1 MQNQSD
7 LAPIGRAAACTVM
20 LWLSA
25 MTAAATTEDGTI
37 VDRQPCRL
45 SMAYE
50 ELEPVWQQSYS
61 RAAFDE
67 ARAQDA
73 YECSRVTYLS
83 GGLKVVGFVYGP
95 KDRRGRQLPGIIY
108 NRGGTAT
115 FHVIDQ
121 PYFPEFHALAK
132 EGYVVLA
139 SNYRGSGGEGVD
151 EWGGA
156 DVDDVMNLV
165 PLARRLGYVDLKNL
179 FMVGSGRGGLTT
191 YVALKRQMP
200 VNAAA
205 VIGGISDLK
214 AFAAGAP
221 RFLEGWPS
229 SGWLGFRSVW
239 PDFERRQDE
248 HFGARSAV
256 QWPERI
262 SVPILILHSRTTP
275 FPRPEQALD
284 MAARLQEHGKPYELV
299 IYADD
304 LNQPPQREDKLVRV
318 LAWFRKHR
326 K

>member
-1 MQNQSD
+1 MRRRSE
-7 LAPIGRAAACTVM
+7 LLPAARAMASAILISIFAVAQVHAAG
-20 LWLSA
+20 
-25 MTAAATTEDGTI
+25 DGTI
-37 VDRQPCRL
+37 VERQPCRL

-61 RAAFDE
+61 RAAFED
-67 ARAQDA
+67 ARTQQM

-95 KDRRGRQLPGIIY
+95 KDHGSGQLPAIIY

-115 FHVIDQ
+115 FHVINQ

-132 EGYVVLA
+132 EGFVVLA

-156 DVDDVMNLV
+156 DVDDVLNLV

-179 FMVGSGRGGLTT
+179 FMMGSGRGGLTT

-205 VIGGISDLK
+205 VISGISDLK

-248 HFGARSAV
+248 HFSERSAV
-256 QWPERI
+256 RWPERI
-262 SVPILILHSRTTP
+262 NVPVLILHSRTTP

-284 MAARLQEHGKPYELV
+284 MAAKLQEHRKPYELV

-304 LNQPPQREDKLVRV
+304 LNQPPHREDKLVRV